1 MPHGLWNFG
10 RICRID
16 CGSLLYA
23 TWIAEFRRCA
33 SHVENLIT
41 VPLQPPRHNV
51 PHLTPKHTDKSQHR
65 TPHHNPRTQNPLGT
79 TFHIQYRSIQTKV
92 STVSHTTTQELLK
105 KSPRGVQRG
114 RGFTAPL
121 RFSTASQSKKT
132 RPSAKKVKIKPKTN
146 HTINKEK
153 ERKIK
158 KKNKR
163 KNKGEKA

>member
-23 TWIAEFRRCA
+23 TWTAEFRRRA

-51 PHLTPKHTDKSQHR
+51 SHPIPKHTDKSQHR
-65 TPHHNPRTQNPLGT
+65 ITHHNPRTP
-79 TFHIQYRSIQTKV
+79 
-92 STVSHTTTQELLK
+92 K

>member
-1 MPHGLWNFG
+1 MA
-10 RICRID
+10 D
-16 CGSLLYA
+16 GSRNNPA
-23 TWIAEFRRCA
+23 D
-33 SHVENLIT
+33 V
-41 VPLQPPRHNV
+41 
-51 PHLTPKHTDKSQHR
+51 HR
-65 TPHHNPRTQNPLGT
+65 TSRTSLQFHCNPLGT

>member
-1 MPHGLWNFG
+1 MPHGLWNLG
-10 RICRID
+10 RICCID

-23 TWIAEFRRCA
+23 TWIAEFRRRA

-51 PHLTPKHTDKSQHR
+51 PHQIPKHTDKSQHR
-65 TPHHNPRTQNPLGT
+65 TLHHNPRTQNNLGT
-79 TFHIQYRSIQTKV
+79 TFHIQHRSIQTKV

-132 RPSAKKVKIKPKTN
+132 RPSAKKSKIKPKTN

-153 ERKIK
+153 ENHK
-158 KKNKR
+158 
-163 KNKGEKA
+163 EK

>member
-1 MPHGLWNFG
+1 MPHRLRNSGC
-10 RICRID
+10 ICRID

-51 PHLTPKHTDKSQHR
+51 SHPIPKHTDKSQHR
-65 TPHHNPRTQNPLGT
+65 TPHHNPRTQNNLGT
-79 TFHIQYRSIQTKV
+79 TFHIQHRSIQTKV
-92 STVSHTTTQELLK
+92 NIVSHPHNPRTPK

-132 RPSAKKVKIKPKTN
+132 RPSAKKPKLKSKTN

-153 ERKIK
+153 
-158 KKNKR
+158 
-163 KNKGEKA
+163 

>member
-1 MPHGLWNFG
+1 MWQTEAGITPQT
-10 RICRID
+10 C
-16 CGSLLYA
+16 
-23 TWIAEFRRCA
+23 TTRREPRY
-33 SHVENLIT
+33 SSIT
-41 VPLQPPRHNV
+41 
-51 PHLTPKHTDKSQHR
+51 TI
-65 TPHHNPRTQNPLGT
+65 GT

-92 STVSHTTTQELLK
+92 NTVPHTTTQELLK

-132 RPSAKKVKIKPKTN
+132 RPSAKQESKNKTKN
-146 HTINKEK
+146 QPHNKQRK
-153 ERKIK
+153 RKSQRKIK